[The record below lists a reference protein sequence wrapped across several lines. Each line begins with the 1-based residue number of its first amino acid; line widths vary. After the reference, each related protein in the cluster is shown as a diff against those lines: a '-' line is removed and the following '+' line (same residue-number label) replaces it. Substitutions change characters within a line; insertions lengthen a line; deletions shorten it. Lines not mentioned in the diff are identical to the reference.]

1 MPRYERPMRTF
12 GLILTLGLSS
22 CAEPPHHPGAAPR
35 ASLTLTL
42 EVDGAPATSLPRA
55 ATCEGGGRAPALRWG
70 ALPADAAELL
80 VVVRARSGALHWTAW
95 GIAADQDGLP
105 EGIVAEQAPPLQGI
119 NDAGIIGWLP
129 PCRPPSPQ
137 DDELWVQIFAL
148 NGPLRAPPTTGVAAL
163 LQRAEP
169 LIIGQGELRLPVW
182 ATP

>member
-1 MPRYERPMRTF
+1 MWTF
-12 GLILTLGLSS
+12 GTLLLFGLSG
-22 CAEPPHHPGAAPR
+22 CANPPAPTQGAPR
-35 ASLTLTL
+35 ANLTLTL
-42 EVDGAPATSLPRA
+42 EVEGVPAMGLPRA

-70 ALPADAAELL
+70 TLPTGTVELL

-105 EGIVAEQAPPLQGI
+105 QGIVAEQAPPLQGI

-129 PCRPPSPQ
+129 PCRPPSPP
-137 DDELWVQIFAL
+137 DDELWMQVFAL
-148 NGPLRAPPTTGVAAL
+148 NGPLRAPPTTGVDML